1 MTGWSLVWLVAW
13 RELRDQLRDWRIL
26 FPLVALTL
34 FFPFLML
41 VGTGIATD
49 YIMQYNA
56 DRVAE
61 RVVPFFTLVVGFF
74 PVTVSL
80 VIALE
85 SFVGE
90 KERGTIEPLLSSPLY
105 DWQLY
110 FGKLLAGLCL
120 PGIAIVCDLALY
132 LFLLDQ
138 LNIKMPDAQT
148 LTLAVILSL
157 VQAVLMVSGALVIS
171 TQSTSVRGANLLVS
185 FIVIPVGLLLQGESI
200 MLFWGNHTGIQLT
213 VLAVAIMTA
222 VIIRLGLTRFK
233 REYLLGREVD
243 VLNLRWVWKTFLT
256 SFRGQ
261 AQTLREWYRQE
272 VAKSLRR
279 VRLPL
284 ILITLIGLLGIHAA
298 YSWIQSR
305 PFLSIEDLETIIQAL
320 EAAADW
326 PTTRGLSA
334 QFIFWHN
341 LRAALFISIL
351 GMLSFGVLG
360 AIFYLLNMTI
370 IGSVVGI
377 MERIGYS
384 PWLVTLTGIL
394 PHGIFEIPAL
404 MLIGAS
410 VLYAGALLI
419 TPQPERALGEIL
431 IEAWADWAKVTTGLA
446 LPLLLLAAIIESA
459 ITPWLLTLF
468 LR

>member
-1 MTGWSLVWLVAW
+1 MTGWSLVWLVAR

-26 FPLVALTL
+26 LPLAALTL

-41 VGTGIATD
+41 AGTGIATD
-49 YIMQYNA
+49 YIMQYSA

-120 PGIAIVCDLALY
+120 PAVAIVCDLALY

-138 LNIKMPDAQT
+138 FNIRTPDMQT
-148 LTLAVILSL
+148 LSLAVILSL
-157 VQAVLMVSGALVIS
+157 VQAILMVSGALVIS

-200 MLFWGNHTGIQLT
+200 MLFWGNHAGIRLT

-222 VIIRLGLTRFK
+222 IIIRLGLTRFK
-233 REYLLGREVD
+233 REYLLGREID

-256 SFRGQ
+256 DFRGR
-261 AQTLREWYRQE
+261 ARTLREWYCQE
-272 VAKSLRR
+272 VAKSLRKL
-279 VRLPL
+279 RLSL
-284 ILITLIGLLGIHAA
+284 ILVTVVGLLGVQAA

-305 PFLSIEDLETIIQAL
+305 PFQSPDDLETVVQIF

-326 PTTRGLSA
+326 PTQGLSI

-360 AIFYLLNMTI
+360 AMFYLLNMTI
-370 IGSVVGI
+370 IGGVVGI
-377 MERIGYS
+377 MGRIGYA
-384 PWLVTLTGIL
+384 PWLVTLFGIL

-404 MLIGAS
+404 MLVGAN

-431 IEAWADWAKVTTGLA
+431 IEAWADWAKVTIGLV
-446 LPLLLLAAIIESA
+446 LPLLLIAAIIESTT
-459 ITPWLLTLF
+459 TPWLLATF